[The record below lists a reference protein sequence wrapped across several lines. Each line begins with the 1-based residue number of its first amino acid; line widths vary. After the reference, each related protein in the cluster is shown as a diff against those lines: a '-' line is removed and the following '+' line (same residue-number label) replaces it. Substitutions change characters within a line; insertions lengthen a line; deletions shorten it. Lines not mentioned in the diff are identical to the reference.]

1 MRSEVTAALIV
12 FVAVIGAACR
22 REGRQE
28 GPPYSAAR
36 AVVERHCVGCHSE
49 SPTVPAFPIAA
60 GGLVLDT
67 SDLMQMHAAR
77 IKLRVV
83 QKRDMPLLNKSGMT
97 DDERA
102 LLGAW
107 VDSGAVGPRS

>member
-1 MRSEVTAALIV
+1 MVIGLAVVT
-12 FVAVIGAACR
+12 GAACR
-22 REGRQE
+22 GARKEE

-36 AVVERHCVGCHSE
+36 AVVDRHCVGCHSE
-49 SPTVPAFPIAA
+49 RPTVPAFPIAA

-67 SDLMQMHAAR
+67 SELMQMHAAR

-83 QKRDMPLLNKSGMT
+83 QKRDMPLLNKSEMT
-97 DDERA
+97 EDERA

>member
-1 MRSEVTAALIV
+1 MRSEAAALIV
-12 FVAVIGAACR
+12 IVAVIGAACR
-22 REGRQE
+22 QRRQE

-36 AVVERHCVGCHSE
+36 VVVERHCVGCHSQR
-49 SPTVPAFPIAA
+49 PTVPAFPVAP

-67 SDLMQMHAAR
+67 SELMQMHAAR

-83 QKRDMPLLNKSGMT
+83 QKRDMPLLNKSEMT
-97 DDERA
+97 EDERA

-107 VDSGAVGPRS
+107 VDSGAVGPPS